1 VSLKEASRID
11 AVVQKW
17 KSVIGALGGPLIGA
31 QGSLVHTL
39 PGEPDLAASFHDDR
53 KSCSFEC
60 DTAAREAERSTEA
73 SPGPVRWALVFG
85 ECRIN
90 PHDCDAYG
98 NDVR

>member
-39 PGEPDLAASFHDDR
+39 PGEPGSSFYDDR

-73 SPGPVRWALVFG
+73 SPGPV
-85 ECRIN
+85 
-90 PHDCDAYG
+90 
-98 NDVR
+98 